1 MPPAGIAEA
10 ADVFKDCHL
19 GVSLRFP
26 QSTTDQLFHFGAD
39 IFDFDTSARN
49 AAFDVMMDGGSICD
63 DGVYDS
69 LIPLA

>member
-1 MPPAGIAEA
+1 MAEA
-10 ADVFKDCHL
+10 DDVFKDCHL

-39 IFDFDTSARN
+39 IFDFDTSALN
-49 AAFDVMMDGGSICD
+49 AAFDVMMDGASIRD
-63 DGVYDS
+63 DGGYDS